1 MILMDEEKLIR
12 LRERLHL
19 EILWE
24 KSKWPNSKVFYPTRG
39 DTVKRSYN
47 GRLEPREDE

>member
-1 MILMDEEKLIR
+1 MENKAQKE
-12 LRERLHL
+12 ERLKWLRIRCHL

-24 KSKWPNSKVFYPTRG
+24 KSKRPTRG

-47 GRLEPREDE
+47 GRLEPRD

>member
-1 MILMDEEKLIR
+1 MEDKAHEEKLKW

-24 KSKWPNSKVFYPTRG
+24 KSKWPTRG

-47 GRLEPREDE
+47 GRLEPRDD

>member
-1 MILMDEEKLIR
+1 MENKTQKEKLKW

-24 KSKWPNSKVFYPTRG
+24 KGKMKYDPTTG

-47 GRLEPREDE
+47 GRLELRD